1 VAVVGVPRHLL
12 VARPWRSRTG
22 RLLHR
27 ALDAAAWAALDRDR
41 DPGRRPTAAKLEG
54 LAVSYDQKPRIVLA
68 ELWERQSSKGNAYFS
83 GFMGHVSVALLRDGE
98 RPHPTRPGETVTVWK
113 LVAQERERPPK
124 PRQSPPGRDPG
135 PGRGNE
141 PRAAGVPPDG
151 PGRPYRRESETARR
165 ERVASEIA
173 REHGLER
180 DPDDALPF

>member
-1 VAVVGVPRHLL
+1 M
-12 VARPWRSRTG
+12 G

-54 LAVSYDQKPRIVLA
+54 LAVIYDQKPSLVLA

-83 GFMGHVSVALLRDGE
+83 GFMGNVSVALLRDDE

-113 LVAQERERPPK
+113 LVAQERDRPPK
-124 PRQSPPGRDPG
+124 PRQNPPGRDPG
-135 PGRGNE
+135 PPGRGNE
-141 PRAAGVPPDG
+141 PRAAGAPPG
-151 PGRPYRRESETARR
+151 GSGRPYQHESDAARR
-165 ERVASEIA
+165 ERVALEIA

-180 DPDDALPF
+180 DPNDPIPF